1 MKIRSLMGALSIVS
15 LLPLASTHAVADN
28 TFIYALPGL
37 PDTSDVGKYKGT
49 PSRWIWY
56 EIGGRYINYK
66 TEGLRDKGCAQLG
79 SPADV
84 VGDVVASYN
93 FSKDRK
99 SISFKLKKG
108 VLSPFGNELTTADVK
123 WSMDRTLA
131 LDDTAKF
138 FINQV
143 TDYDLDSFITVV
155 DKYNYRLNIEN
166 PTAIDLVVFTWP
178 SWKPIDSVEAKKHAS
193 QDDPWAKKW
202 LDNNGAYFGPW
213 TYGPKDYQP
222 GERLVLTPNPNYKGK
237 RGNVDRLI
245 LSAVPDAGLRVQLMQ
260 TGKAHAT
267 TRLSYA
273 QYAALK
279 KSPGVRVRECV
290 SASRDVLVLN
300 WQDKRFSN
308 MKVRRAVSLAIDRE
322 ALIQGPYQGF
332 GTPSKSGL
340 SSGYDHDH
348 ASEYYTYNPE
358 RAKKLLAEAGYPN
371 GFDFTLTYSPTRPG
385 AHAEQVAILI
395 ADMLKKVGMRAKL
408 NLIAGASEFEFTKKG
423 PKESRGKARG
433 YTSEME
439 AWIDFEGPA
448 VVDPSY
454 SMFLNNG
461 CQSIWNNHG
470 MCNEKYEDIM
480 RKIKFLPSGPERR
493 KLMSEAA
500 VIVGEIQPWVYLI
513 DIPYLR
519 PETAKLKNWTAPA
532 NGELIV
538 YRADLEK

>member
-1 MKIRSLMGALSIVS
+1 
-15 LLPLASTHAVADN
+15 
-28 TFIYALPGL
+28 
-37 PDTSDVGKYKGT
+37 
-49 PSRWIWY
+49 
-56 EIGGRYINYK
+56 
-66 TEGLRDKGCAQLG
+66 
-79 SPADV
+79 
-84 VGDVVASYN
+84 
-93 FSKDRK
+93 
-99 SISFKLKKG
+99 
-108 VLSPFGNELTTADVK
+108 
-123 WSMDRTLA
+123 
-131 LDDTAKF
+131 
-138 FINQV
+138 
-143 TDYDLDSFITVV
+143 
-155 DKYNYRLNIEN
+155 
-166 PTAIDLVVFTWP
+166 
-178 SWKPIDSVEAKKHAS
+178 
-193 QDDPWAKKW
+193 
-202 LDNNGAYFGPW
+202 
-213 TYGPKDYQP
+213 
-222 GERLVLTPNPNYKGK
+222 
-237 RGNVDRLI
+237 
-245 LSAVPDAGLRVQLMQ
+245 
-260 TGKAHAT
+260 
-267 TRLSYA
+267 
-273 QYAALK
+273 
-279 KSPGVRVRECV
+279 
-290 SASRDVLVLN
+290 
-300 WQDKRFSN
+300 